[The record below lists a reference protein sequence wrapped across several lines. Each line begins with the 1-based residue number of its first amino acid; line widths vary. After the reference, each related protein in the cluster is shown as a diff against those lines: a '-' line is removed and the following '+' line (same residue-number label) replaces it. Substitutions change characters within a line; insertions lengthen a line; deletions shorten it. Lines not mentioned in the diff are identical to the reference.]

1 MMDGRRY
8 LLRLVTLCFLLVLS
22 ASRAGGQERNMS
34 LLTQS
39 DTTYADVSMGF
50 RGETG
55 RLKDI
60 YSPEAEIRGVLE
72 ATSRRKL
79 GRVSLYG
86 HFGYGYAYG
95 RGSTWR
101 GWIDPYETPFMLADS
116 IPGAISLENYTME
129 AGLGLPLAG
138 GWSAGLDL
146 AYDVVLM
153 AKHRDLRNKNTGM
166 TFRVAPGISWQG
178 GRFGFGLDAGY
189 ERSTER
195 VEYMQ
200 VSESVEQVLFDLY
213 GLWLYHGSGFS
224 SAEPRRMKEGNRFF
238 GDLQFSFRTASLSL
252 ENQLHLDWQE
262 SSQTEVGYNNLRF
275 GDVRSLIWGDDLSLE
290 IGDRH
295 RLEIQG
301 LFSSMQGFRP
311 LQRQE
316 LDPDSRIRVWVTY
329 GGPVFCYWRQ
339 YHAERT
345 RYRFGERWKLAVG
358 VENWGVV
365 QSYTEYPRR
374 FVQRISTLTPTL
386 ALEIPAGRFVLVPT
400 LGYAYDYGTYND
412 VTEWQLAEPLLRQWD
427 YWDGS
432 NYLGSFDLRWSSASG
447 HTYVHAYYGIEA
459 STAADADGMRHTAAL
474 TLGFIF

>member
-8 LLRLVTLCFLLVLS
+8 LLRLVPLCLLLVLS

-72 ATSRRKL
+72 AASRRKL

-86 HFGYGYAYG
+86 HFAYGYAYG

-116 IPGAISLENYTME
+116 IPGAISLESYTME

-146 AYDVVLM
+146 AYDVALM

-238 GDLQFSFRTASLSL
+238 GDLQLSFRTASLSL

-275 GDVRSLIWGDDLSLE
+275 GDVRSLTWGDDLSLE

-295 RLEIQG
+295 RLEVQG

-329 GGPVFCYWRQ
+329 GEPVFCYWRQ
-339 YHAERT
+339 YHVERI

-358 VENWGVV
+358 VENWGVAH
-365 QSYTEYPRR
+365 SYTEYPRR

-432 NYLGSFDLRWSSASG
+432 NYLGSFDFRWSSATG
-447 HTYVHAYYGIEA
+447 RTYVRVHYGIEA
-459 STAADADGMRHTAAL
+459 STAADADGMRHTGAL
-474 TLGFIF
+474 TLGFVF